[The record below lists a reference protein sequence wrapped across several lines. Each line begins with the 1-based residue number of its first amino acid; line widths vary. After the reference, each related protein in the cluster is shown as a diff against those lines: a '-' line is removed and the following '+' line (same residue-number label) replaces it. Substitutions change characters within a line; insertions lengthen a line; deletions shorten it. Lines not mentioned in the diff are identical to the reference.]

1 MQFDHKNL
9 LAGDAP
15 MRYRRVVLEPG
26 GSMSAND
33 LVKNFLGRP
42 QNMVALQHW
51 MAEEFDSGAAAMK
64 SRKVTQR
71 RIDSE
76 VRP

>member
-1 MQFDHKNL
+1 
-9 LAGDAP
+9 

-51 MAEEFDSGAAAMK
+51 MAEEFGESAGSTK
-64 SRKVTQR
+64 SAGQ
-71 RIDSE
+71 
-76 VRP
+76 

>member
-15 MRYRRVVLEPG
+15 MRYRRAVLELR

-33 LVKNFLGRP
+33 LVKNLLSRP
-42 QNMVALQHW
+42 QNTAAFQRW
-51 MAEEFDSGAAAMK
+51 MEEEFG
-64 SRKVTQR
+64 
-71 RIDSE
+71 
-76 VRP
+76 